1 MSDVETRRLELLD
14 ECLSQIQAGEASV
27 SECLEAYPEHQDFL
41 KPHLMIA
48 FQMRD
53 LLAPPHPS
61 EGYIEQSKIRL
72 LNRIRAQ
79 QPKHTRPKTEKAR
92 RRSWVMRPAFAY
104 IALAI
109 AFIGIVSGVGVA
121 SASASALPGDAL
133 YNVKLGIEETRLAFS
148 LDPASDAELLI
159 QFASTRLEEV
169 SALSETSRNDDVE
182 LALLGYEET
191 ISRLIDLSIS
201 DEITEDPEV
210 LDKIHY
216 GLEHHQDVLLRVMAK
231 ASLSADK
238 GLKNALQNAMERS
251 IHGKKVIETIQGGGS
266 PRDLAPGQQDKDK
279 EKDKQGG
286 PPDNRGE
293 GHNSDWIPGPPP
305 TKTPKP
311 KNK

>member
-1 MSDVETRRLELLD
+1 MSDVEKKRLELLD
-14 ECLSQIQAGEASV
+14 ECLSQIQAGKASV
-27 SECLEAYPEHQDFL
+27 SDCIEAYPEHQEFL
-41 KPHLMIA
+41 KSQLMIA

-79 QPKHTRPKTEKAR
+79 QPKHTRPETEKAR
-92 RRSWVMRPAFAY
+92 RRSWVMRPAFAT
-104 IALAI
+104 ITLAI
-109 AFIGIVSGVGVA
+109 AFVLIVSGVGVA

-159 QFASTRLEEV
+159 QFAGTRLEEV
-169 SALSETSRNDDVE
+169 SALSETSRDDDVE

-191 ISRLIDLSIS
+191 ISKLMDLSVS
-201 DEITEDPEV
+201 NELTEDPEV

-216 GLEHHQDVLLRVMAK
+216 GLEQHQVVLQRVLDK
-231 ASLSADK
+231 APASAHK
-238 GLKNALQNAMERS
+238 GIENAIERS
-251 IHGKKVIETIQGGGS
+251 SRGKEIIEYIQGGGS
-266 PRDLAPGQQDKDK
+266 PSDLAPGQRDKDKNK

-286 PPDNRGE
+286 PPDDGGN
-293 GHNSDWIPGPPP
+293 GHDSDWTPGPPP

-311 KNK
+311 KDK

>member
-1 MSDVETRRLELLD
+1 MSDVEKKRLELLD
-14 ECLSQIQAGEASV
+14 ECLSQIQAGKVSV
-27 SECLEAYPEHQDFL
+27 SDCLKAYPEHQDFL

-92 RRSWVMRPAFAY
+92 RRSWVMRPAFAT

-133 YNVKLGIEETRLAFS
+133 YSVKLGIEETRLAFS

-169 SALSETSRNDDVE
+169 SALSETSRDDDVE

-191 ISRLIDLSIS
+191 ISKLIDLSIS
-201 DEITEDPEV
+201 DEITENPEV
-210 LDKIHY
+210 LDKIHN
-216 GLEHHQDVLLRVMAK
+216 GLEHHQEVLQRVIDK
-231 ASLSADK
+231 APDSAIK
-238 GLKNALQNAMERS
+238 GLENAMARS
-251 IHGKKVIETIQGGGS
+251 IHGKKVIETIQDGGS
-266 PRDLAPGQQDKDK
+266 PSDLAPGQQDKDIDK

-286 PPDNRGE
+286 PPDDRGE
-293 GHNSDWIPGPPP
+293 GHDSDWTPGPPP

-311 KNK
+311 KDK

>member
-14 ECLSQIQAGEASV
+14 ECLSQIQAGKASV
-27 SECLEAYPEHQDFL
+27 SDCLEAYPEHQDFL

-53 LLAPPHPS
+53 LLAPPQPS

-79 QPKHTRPKTEKAR
+79 QPKHTRPKNEKAR
-92 RRSWVMRPAFAY
+92 RRSWVMRPAFAT

-169 SALSETSRNDDVE
+169 SALSETSRDDDVE

-210 LDKIHY
+210 LDKIHN
-216 GLEHHQDVLLRVMAK
+216 GLDHHQDVLLRVMEK
-231 ASLSADK
+231 APPSAIK
-238 GLKNALQNAMERS
+238 GLENAMERS
-251 IHGKKVIETIQGGGS
+251 IHGKEVIERIQSGGHPS
-266 PRDLAPGQQDKDK
+266 DLAPGQQDKDK

>member
-1 MSDVETRRLELLD
+1 MSDVEKRRLELLD

-27 SECLEAYPEHQDFL
+27 SDCLEAHPEHQDFL

-79 QPKHTRPKTEKAR
+79 QPKHTRPQTEKTR

-109 AFIGIVSGVGVA
+109 AFIGIVSGIGVA
-121 SASASALPGDAL
+121 GASASALPGDAL

-148 LDPASDAELLI
+148 QDPASDAELLI

-169 SALSETSRNDDVE
+169 SALSEISRDDDLE

-191 ISRLIDLSIS
+191 VSRLIDLTR
-201 DEITEDPEV
+201 EEQITEDAE
-210 LDKIHY
+210 LLEKIHY
-216 GLEHHQDVLLRVMAK
+216 GLEHHQEVLQRVMDK
-231 ASLSADK
+231 APLSTDK
-238 GLKNALQNAMERS
+238 GLGNALQNAMERS
-251 IHGKKVIETIQGGGS
+251 IHSKEVIEHIQSGGHPS
-266 PRDLAPGQQDKDK
+266 DLAPGQQDK
-279 EKDKQGG
+279 EKDKSGG
-286 PPDNRGE
+286 PPDDRGR
-293 GHNSDWIPGPPP
+293 GRDSDWTPGPPP

-311 KNK
+311 